1 MSQSNARKAL
11 TATIVAVYGSAA
23 YKPVLVPKVIK
34 TVSELDRKLFGGGQL
49 TRMVVV
55 EKALDH
61 LKARLA
67 AEGYPLPVKAMN
79 DSQKTALRDAV
90 IALCDLLVPE
100 VAPSPAVVL
109 ELSARAA

>member
-1 MSQSNARKAL
+1 MPQSNARKAL
-11 TATIVAVYGSAA
+11 TVAIVAVYGSAA
-23 YKPVLVPKVIK
+23 YKPILVPKITNIVGQ
-34 TVSELDRKLFGGGQL
+34 LDRKLFGNGEL

-61 LKARLA
+61 IRSRLT
-67 AEGYPLPVKAMN
+67 AEGHPLPARAMN
-79 DSQKTALRDAV
+79 DSQKTALRNAV

-100 VAPSPAVVL
+100 VAPSPVVVP